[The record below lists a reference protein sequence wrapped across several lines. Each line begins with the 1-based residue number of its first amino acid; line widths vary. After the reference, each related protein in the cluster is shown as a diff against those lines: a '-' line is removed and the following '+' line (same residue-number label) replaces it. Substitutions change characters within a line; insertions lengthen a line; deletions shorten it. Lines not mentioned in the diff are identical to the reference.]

1 MSTISNISTDN
12 SQLYQKY
19 ANALAANISAI
30 NDNLKSNEKAQS
42 RRYDNSLSTKVSISE
57 EALTQLGLAKE
68 TENIDKTYPT
78 SGMKELSQEE
88 LKQIAELKS
97 RDQEVRAH
105 ERAHMMVGGS
115 LVRKGA
121 SYQYQTGPDGQRYAV
136 GGEVSIDTSAVSG
149 DPSATIRKMQQV
161 KRAALAPAEPSG
173 QDRAVAASAAQ
184 TEAAARQELLQLTT
198 ENTETNALK

>member
-1 MSTISNISTDN
+1 MSIIGNVSTIT
-12 SQLYQKY
+12 SQKYQAY
-19 ANALAANISAI
+19 ANALAPNISGS
-30 NDNLKSNEKAQS
+30 NDSLKSNKKTQNLKN
-42 RRYDNSLSTKVSISE
+42 DNSLSTKVSISE
-57 EALTQLGLAKE
+57 EALKQLGLVKE
-68 TENIDKTYPT
+68 TENSDNTNST
-78 SGMKELSQEE
+78 SGMKGHSPEE
-88 LKQIAELKS
+88 IKQIADLKS

-136 GGEVSIDTSAVSG
+136 GGEVSIDSSAVND

-173 QDRAVAASAAQ
+173 QDRAVAAAAAQ
-184 TEAAARQELLQLTT
+184 TETAARQELMQQTA
-198 ENTETNALK
+198 EN